1 MVSTGNRIEM
11 NLRRV
16 LATVGI
22 AGVLAACGSDKAST
36 PRATEAPSSLSAPAS
51 VPLGTETVSV
61 TDGIT
66 TTTTAAVAVPST
78 NAPTGS
84 GSGATDPCALI
95 TSDEASELV
104 GVDVGPAVATP
115 FATGSACIYQSDG
128 SIVGVQVY
136 SAAGTEDALAANA
149 PLFAPDA
156 VPIDGIGE
164 AAYISEAEATIGVL
178 QNGVIFTITLAV
190 NGQPATRDQ
199 VLAAAGI
206 ALSHL

>member
-1 MVSTGNRIEM
+1 MVSRVNRSE
-11 NLRRV
+11 LSRRCV
-16 LATVGI
+16 LTAVCI

-36 PRATEAPSSLSAPAS
+36 PRATGASSSVSTAAS
-51 VPLGTETVSV
+51 VPLTSETVAV

-66 TTTTAAVAVPST
+66 TATTAAVVVATT
-78 NAPTGS
+78 NEPTGS

-95 TSDEASELV
+95 TSAEASELV
-104 GVDVGPAVATP
+104 GVEVGQAVATP
-115 FATGSACIYQSDG
+115 FATGSACIYQSGG

-136 SAAGTEDALAANA
+136 SAPGTEAVLAANA

-178 QNGVIFTITLAV
+178 QNGVIFTVTLAV

-199 VLAAAGI
+199 VLAAADI
-206 ALSHL
+206 ALGHL

>member
-51 VPLGTETVSV
+51 VPLATETVSV
-61 TDGIT
+61 TDDIT
-66 TTTTAAVAVPST
+66 TTTAVAVPST
-78 NAPTGS
+78 NTPTGS
-84 GSGATDPCALI
+84 GSAGTDPCALI

-104 GVDVGPAVATP
+104 GVDVAPAVATP
-115 FATGSACIYQSDG
+115 FATGSACIYQSNG

-136 SAAGTEDALAANA
+136 SAAGTEEALAANA